1 MEDDTVEEVLRETG
15 YVVNNILQE
24 LARIPKMRK
33 TVLDEGE
40 ELLKGV
46 HEAGQLHTVGR
57 SINQL
62 ASDPPGSY
70 WWDEKLGSWMFTILR
85 MERNSKERFNG
96 LREELERVDL
106 KFIDRLR
113 AVGKSPEMT
122 ERPHG
127 PAKVIKVATVPVP
140 VLKDI
145 PEEQKIICQSCS
157 RKYASE
163 KAYNSHVRNSHPEE
177 SER

>member
-70 WWDEKLGSWMFTILR
+70 WWD
-85 MERNSKERFNG
+85 
-96 LREELERVDL
+96 
-106 KFIDRLR
+106 
-113 AVGKSPEMT
+113 
-122 ERPHG
+122 
-127 PAKVIKVATVPVP
+127 
-140 VLKDI
+140 
-145 PEEQKIICQSCS
+145 
-157 RKYASE
+157 
-163 KAYNSHVRNSHPEE
+163 
-177 SER
+177 